1 VRPWRLGGI
10 SLIAGLVATAVSADN
25 DVVLSTE
32 GSLSMLGALSAAVTP
47 AEEGDVNAADAAKAG
62 PYSTL
67 V

>member
-1 VRPWRLGGI
+1 
-10 SLIAGLVATAVSADN
+10 VATAVSADN